1 MHEHLYDCSYT
12 HSESIGKGKKNNLQ
26 YVYEHSYMC
35 FKLYI
40 ATSLPG
46 GASMPQIS
54 RNLRIVISLK
64 IMLESLCLI
73 LWTHCIHYFSLYKCH
88 IYILTYPLATA
99 ADACSTVNIRKSEG
113 SLQVTWHHLSQI
125 QSNHIQ
131 LVSQPREQ
139 IKPVQLHMVSA
150 EDIQTKSLAHPN
162 VQYQKRKNICTCV
175 SSSWRYDAACPLYQ
189 KAPLSSIQHGNAP

>member
-1 MHEHLYDCSYT
+1 M
-12 HSESIGKGKKNNLQ
+12 
-26 YVYEHSYMC
+26 YEHSYMC

-73 LWTHCIHYFSLYKCH
+73 LWTHSFIILACINAIFM
-88 IYILTYPLATA
+88 TYPLATA
-99 ADACSTVNIRKSEG
+99 ADACSTVNICKSEG
-113 SLQVTWHHLSQI
+113 SLQVTWCHLSQI
-125 QSNHIQ
+125 RSNHIQ

-162 VQYQKRKNICTCV
+162 VQYEKRKNICTCV